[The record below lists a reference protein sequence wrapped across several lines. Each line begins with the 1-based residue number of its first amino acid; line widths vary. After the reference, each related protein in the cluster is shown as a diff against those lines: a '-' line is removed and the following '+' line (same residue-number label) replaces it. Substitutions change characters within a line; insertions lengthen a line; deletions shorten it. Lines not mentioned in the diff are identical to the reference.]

1 MKASNHFARLGVK
14 IIWANDF
21 NEIPILLQNFYR

>member
-1 MKASNHFARLGVK
+1 MKASNHFARLGVE
-14 IIWANDF
+14 IIWVNDF